1 MDSEQSIVS
10 VSSKEHKELG
20 LGLKMAGKSEPS
32 LKHPEV
38 NEDSIA
44 HSAEKGIAMLFDGV
58 GGMSAGDKASRTA
71 RNFLAT
77 SLTTIKDTDPA
88 IVKRKI
94 ESAMISCST
103 KVTREVPAGATT
115 AVVAKFIDSGGT
127 KRVIIGSVG
136 DSRAYIFR
144 DNKLQQITEDDNVLG
159 EVSLV
164 EKRAIGKLLDQV
176 ASPQDLARL
185 SDQERGL
192 FNRRNLITQA
202 LGGGEEIPQPHSY
215 HIVLKPGD
223 VILLTSDGVHDN
235 LTSNEIARSVAINS
249 GFGKETALVNDLVG
263 QAKKRSTL
271 EGKHVRGKMDDI
283 SAVAVKVAFQ

>member
-1 MDSEQSIVS
+1 MDSEQSIINVS
-10 VSSKEHKELG
+10 PKERKELG

-32 LKHPEV
+32 LRHPEV
-38 NEDSIA
+38 NEDAIA

-71 RNFLAT
+71 INFLAT

-94 ESAMISCST
+94 ESAMIACST

-115 AVVAKFIDSGGT
+115 AVVAKFIDNGGT
-127 KRVIIGSVG
+127 RRVIIGSVG

-144 DNKLQQITEDDNVLG
+144 DSKLQQITEDDSALG
-159 EVSLV
+159 GVSLA
-164 EKRAIGKLLDQV
+164 EKRAIGERLDQV
-176 ASPQDLARL
+176 ASSQDLARL

-192 FNRRNLITQA
+192 FNRRNLIAQS
-202 LGGGEEIPQPHSY
+202 LGDGEKPPQPHSY
-215 HIVLKPGD
+215 HIALKPGD

-235 LTSNEIARSVAINS
+235 LTSDEIARSVATNS

-263 QAKKRSTL
+263 QAKNRSRL
-271 EGKHVRGKMDDI
+271 EGSHIRGKMDDI
-283 SAVAVKVAFQ
+283 SAVVVKVAFQ